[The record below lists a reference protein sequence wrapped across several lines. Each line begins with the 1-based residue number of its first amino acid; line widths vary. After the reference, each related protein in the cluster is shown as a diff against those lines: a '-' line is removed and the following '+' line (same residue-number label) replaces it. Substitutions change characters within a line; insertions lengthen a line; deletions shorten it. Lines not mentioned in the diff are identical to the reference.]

1 MKNELFAEIMFH
13 KITGIKIRARLVG
26 NGYNYIIKYKGKD
39 IGTVREYSNDL
50 FPGGT
55 VYVTLLKKTVLSAP
69 SATNIHHS
77 TNRILNKFGI
87 TVK

>member
-1 MKNELFAEIMFH
+1 MKNKLFAEIMFH
-13 KITGIKIRARLVG
+13 KITGMKAKATLVG

-55 VYVTLLKKTVLSAP
+55 VFVSLVGRKSMSIS
-69 SATNIHHS
+69 SATNIRLS
-77 TNRILNKFGI
+77 ANRILGKFGI
-87 TVK
+87 SV